1 MTQFSLNDIRPV
13 DETGLSEKELSIKK
27 EKDEIAK
34 LLDRQENGFI
44 IEKMVEEFGMSYLEA
59 TTAFLEENS
68 IPETQFAKFIPSGII
83 EKIQSEAIDKNLLRP
98 SVVRCEKTNTL
109 DFLL

>member
-1 MTQFSLNDIRPV
+1 MTLFSLSDIKPV
-13 DETGLSEKELSIKK
+13 DEAGLSEKELAVKQD
-27 EKDEIAK
+27 KDDIAK
-34 LLDRQENGFI
+34 LLDRQENGFL
-44 IEKMVEEFGMSYLEA
+44 IESMVNQYGMTYLEA

-83 EKIQSEAIDKNLLRP
+83 EKITSEAVDENMLRP
-98 SVVRCEKTNTL
+98 SIARGEKTNTL

>member
-1 MTQFSLNDIRPV
+1 MNIM
-13 DETGLSEKELSIKK
+13 KK
-27 EKDEIAK
+27 EENESFEDMDQMDEIEK
-34 LLDRQENGFI
+34 ILQENGFI

-83 EKIQSEAIDKNLLRP
+83 EKIQSEAIDENLLRP